1 MKYIKHLILLS
12 MLSLIVPNVALAERN
27 DAQKE
32 QSETKK
38 RKGKKRK
45 GKKRKGKKRK
55 GKNKLRRYPLKVNAR
70 PLVLPTGLNEV
81 SAALNFT
88 SFSQGKKDVT
98 SSAMNISF
106 KRGII
111 PKLEIGA
118 STGLLL
124 NPEVDW
130 SSSFT
135 LLSAYKIAG
144 RRKGL
149 SLAAQVAM
157 PLNFGENQDVVSG
170 LSAGLATRYRINK
183 QVALHTG
190 EGLINLSF
198 SGDPNAI
205 INIPVGVAF
214 QINKRINVRADTRII
229 SFGGGQ
235 DTVSIADS
243 LPLQLRGLY
252 TIRRAMDAGLA
263 VNTNLVADEGWSA
276 IAVFNYRM

>member
-1 MKYIKHLILLS
+1 
-12 MLSLIVPNVALAERN
+12 MLSLIIPNVALAERN

-45 GKKRKGKKRK
+45 GKKNKKRK

-81 SAALNFT
+81 SADLKFT
-88 SFSQGKKDVT
+88 SISQGKEDVT
-98 SSAMNISF
+98 SSEMNISF
-106 KRGII
+106 KHGII
-111 PKLEIGA
+111 PKLEIGG
-118 STGLLL
+118 SIGLLL
-124 NPEVDW
+124 SPELDW
-130 SSSFT
+130 SSGFT

-157 PLNFGENQDVVSG
+157 PLNFGEDQAVSG
-170 LSAGLATRYRINK
+170 LNIGLATRYRINK

-190 EGLINLSF
+190 EGLINLRF

-205 INIPVGVAF
+205 ISIPVGVAF

-229 SFGGGQ
+229 SFGGNQ

>member
-1 MKYIKHLILLS
+1 

-38 RKGKKRK
+38 RKSKKRK
-45 GKKRKGKKRK
+45 GKKNKKRK

-81 SAALNFT
+81 SAGVNFT
-88 SFSQGKKDVT
+88 SISDVT
-98 SSAMNISF
+98 TSAMNISF

-205 INIPVGVAF
+205 INIPIGVAF

-235 DTVSIADS
+235 DAVSIADS

>member
-38 RKGKKRK
+38 RKSKKRK
-45 GKKRKGKKRK
+45 GKKNKKRK

-81 SAALNFT
+81 SAGVNFT
-88 SFSQGKKDVT
+88 SISDVT
-98 SSAMNISF
+98 TSAMNISF

-205 INIPVGVAF
+205 INIPIGVAF

-235 DTVSIADS
+235 DAVSIADS